1 MRQPRARA
9 CAWLLLSCACV
20 AGAPAGAKWRRARV
34 DWDAVERELEV
45 GDDPALAVSEDA
57 LAIADMERRR
67 ALAPEPGVAAAHAA
81 AQAGPTMLFAGL
93 RAGAG
98 AGAGG
103 GGGDALANAWRE
115 LLHTAGIDV
124 AVYDVAPRR
133 LLVALQRG
141 WRGAEVRDFLL
152 AQPEVADVEWDGEVV
167 AAEPALESKRKKGGR
182 KARRPPPA

>member
-1 MRQPRARA
+1 MRLLPCA
-9 CAWLLLSCACV
+9 CALLACACV
-20 AGAPAGAKWRRARV
+20 AGAPAGAKWRRARI

-93 RAGAG
+93 RADA
-98 AGAGG
+98 
-103 GGGDALANAWRE
+103 GGGDALANAWME

-152 AQPEVADVEWDGEVV
+152 AQPEVADVEWDGEIV
-167 AAEPALESKRKKGGR
+167 AAGAEPAPASKRAPR
-182 KARRPPPA
+182 RTARRRPPPPPA